1 MSKVRTKQF
10 DSLDLDVA
18 HAAPVRQDP
27 GWGILRTERLQM
39 AKA

>member
-18 HAAPVRQDP
+18 HAAPVCQDP
-27 GWGILRTERLQM
+27 GWGILRTERLRM